1 MTVFISYRRSDTQ
14 QAAGRLADRLTER
27 FGSDAVAID
36 VTTNQVGRD
45 YRSVIFDAIEHA
57 DVVLALIGQRF
68 FAEGPDGS
76 PRLVNPDD
84 PLRLELSHALARR
97 GVPVI
102 PVLVDG
108 AELPPRDSL
117 PEDVQALTFRGAI
130 ELAHQRF
137 DRDYEYLESQVARFL
152 EPDAPQPVA
161 DAVPAHRAGSGAEAA
176 PRPIPPPP
184 VADRTATTGADTGP
198 PPPRAVPRAT
208 PREGAHRKHWTGIA
222 LVVLILV
229 GAAGLIVAVV
239 LSSDESDEPSDR
251 DSTSPL
257 VLPPPD
263 EIYQQPPDEAVA
275 RLEAVG
281 LEVVVESSGC
291 SESTPAGLVRQL
303 TLGTELNQRILYGKS
318 TDAID
323 DQAVTD
329 VRPGDLVTV
338 WVSEG
343 PC

>member
-1 MTVFISYRRSDTQ
+1 M
-14 QAAGRLADRLTER
+14 
-27 FGSDAVAID
+27 
-36 VTTNQVGRD
+36 
-45 YRSVIFDAIEHA
+45 
-57 DVVLALIGQRF
+57 
-68 FAEGPDGS
+68 
-76 PRLVNPDD
+76 
-84 PLRLELSHALARR
+84 
-97 GVPVI
+97 
-102 PVLVDG
+102 
-108 AELPPRDSL
+108 
-117 PEDVQALTFRGAI
+117 
-130 ELAHQRF
+130 
-137 DRDYEYLESQVARFL
+137 
-152 EPDAPQPVA
+152 
-161 DAVPAHRAGSGAEAA
+161 
-176 PRPIPPPP
+176 
-184 VADRTATTGADTGP
+184 
-198 PPPRAVPRAT
+198 
-208 PREGAHRKHWTGIA
+208 
-222 LVVLILV
+222 LILV